1 MLGKPRPPMS
11 GLPPGR
17 TIQSLLKLCQVRLPG
32 PGESAQCLWT
42 NSKEAPSGKMWPPGA
57 WLSREYLCQEE
68 KGPLSLERYSPART
82 QGLVRGG
89 LLNWARWCSTDPQPC
104 KTALKHPSTSAP
116 EHPLLVGHL
125 WEGAPGEQDS
135 VLWHDWTSDPPGE
148 TWDQPPSSHWKAGDL
163 AKPYHSRDG
172 VHFPCTSAHPLLW
185 PHSFCWPI
193 PRIDALRHI
202 FKHKQANT

>member
-11 GLPPGR
+11 GLPLGR

-32 PGESAQCLWT
+32 PGESAQCLWA

-89 LLNWARWCSTDPQPC
+89 LLNWALWCSTDPQPC

-116 EHPLLVGHL
+116 EHPLPVGHR

-135 VLWHDWTSDPPGE
+135 VLGHDWTSDPPGE
-148 TWDQPPSSHWKAGDL
+148 TWDQLPSSHGRRETWPNPTAQEMG
-163 AKPYHSRDG
+163 
-172 VHFPCTSAHPLLW
+172 CTSLAHPHTPFFGPTPSAGPFQGLM
-185 PHSFCWPI
+185 P
-193 PRIDALRHI
+193 
-202 FKHKQANT
+202 